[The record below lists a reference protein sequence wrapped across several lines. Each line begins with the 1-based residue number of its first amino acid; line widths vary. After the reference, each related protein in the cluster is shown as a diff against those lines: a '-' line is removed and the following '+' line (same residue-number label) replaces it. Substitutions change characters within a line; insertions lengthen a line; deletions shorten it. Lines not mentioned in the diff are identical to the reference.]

1 MFIQH
6 QPDGSLILNLSQ
18 KQARDLAKTVI
29 QHAEDAHTALLDF
42 AYLLNEAHYDAE
54 NQFRQPP
61 HAWEPD
67 AHQPGA
73 K

>member
-1 MFIQH
+1 MHIQH
-6 QPDGSLILNLSQ
+6 QPDGSLVLDMSQ
-18 KQARDLAKTVI
+18 KQARELAKTVI

-61 HAWEPD
+61 HAWEP
-67 AHQPGA
+67 GA
-73 K
+73 RQHGTK